1 MVLTATIVM
10 LINETFRIP
19 FGAYGANYAL
29 TISRENPE
37 ATINAV
43 RVILISFAFA
53 VADVL
58 VGSLLFS
65 GDPLVRLLWVIGT
78 LFITFYSLSALAN
91 YSAAARFGYMVVITI
106 PLWDRPV
113 PAEMKVENTLW
124 AIGALSLASVITAVI
139 EVLFAKLKPW
149 DDLSVSLAERLSSIE
164 RLLRLRTEG
173 IADEAREQQVV
184 RLATLGT
191 SRMRRDLQRSHYAAE
206 YGEKMGAVVAF
217 TGRLVDIAANLPDF
231 TDQISAE
238 DKGRFRSLCDN
249 ISGIRDDLLNRR
261 APHLV
266 EPYAD
271 EGSRAGSP
279 LVGEMERTV
288 SLVAAVFAGSSK
300 LGPFASSPLPAEP
313 RRLRLFAPDAF
324 TNPEHIRFGIRGGL
338 AASLCYIIYNLVAW
352 PGISTAVTTCLL
364 TALTT
369 IGSSRQKQVLR
380 FGGALV
386 GGAIALGAQIFILP
400 AIDSITGFLLLF
412 VAVSAFAAW
421 FASSSPRLSYFG
433 AQIAFAF
440 YLVNL
445 EEFKFQ
451 SSLAVARDRWVGIL
465 LGLFVMWLVFDQ
477 MGSVPALIA
486 MKRTFVSTLRLL
498 AQFAREPMSSDRR
511 VAIEKSYALR
521 ETINKNLDSVR
532 LHGDGVLLEF
542 GPSRQHDLSVREQ
555 LIQWQLRLRMIF
567 VGQIALLKYRLLLPG
582 FELPLPLQA
591 AQRNFDAGVAAR
603 LDTMADRLEGKPPAP
618 LEESGVPIERLEQ
631 VALECC
637 TEDAPEHTTA
647 PLQTLLPLSRRIDG
661 LLRSLEKE
669 IA

>member
-1 MVLTATIVM
+1 MILTATIVM

-29 TISRENPE
+29 IISRENPE
-37 ATINAV
+37 ATINEV
-43 RVILISFAFA
+43 RVTLISFAFA

-65 GDPLVRLLWVIGT
+65 GDPFLRLIWVIGT

-91 YSAAARFGYMVVITI
+91 YTAAARFGYMVVITI
-106 PLWDRPV
+106 PLWDLQV
-113 PAEMKVENTLW
+113 SAGTKVENTLW
-124 AIGALSLASVITAVI
+124 AIGALSLASVVTAVI

-149 DDLSVSLAERLSSIE
+149 DDLGVSLAEHLSCVE
-164 RLLRLRTEG
+164 RLLRSRTEG
-173 IADEAREQQVV
+173 TPDEDSEQQVI

-191 SRMRRDLQRSHYAAE
+191 SRMRRDLRRSHYAEE
-206 YGEKMGAVVAF
+206 YAEKMGAVVVF
-217 TGRLVDIAANLPDF
+217 TGRLVDIAANLPDLSN
-231 TDQISAE
+231 QISAE
-238 DKGRFRSLCDN
+238 DKSRLRSLCDN
-249 ISGIRDDLLNRR
+249 IAGIRDDLLKRR
-261 APHLV
+261 VPHLV

-271 EGSRAGSP
+271 EGSRASSP
-279 LVGEMERTV
+279 LIGEMERTV
-288 SLVAAVFAGSSK
+288 SLIAAVFAGSSK
-300 LGPFASSPLPAEP
+300 LGPFAPFPLPAEP

-324 TNPEHIRFGIRGGL
+324 TNPDHIRFAIRGGL
-338 AASLCYIIYNLVAW
+338 AASLCYIIYNLIAW

-386 GGAIALGAQIFILP
+386 GCAIAMAAQVFLLP

-412 VAVSAFAAW
+412 VAVSVFAAW
-421 FASSSPRLSYFG
+421 FATSSPRLSYFG

-445 EEFKFQ
+445 QEFKFQ
-451 SSLAVARDRWVGIL
+451 TSLAVARDRMAGIM

-477 MGSVPALIA
+477 MGGMPAVIA

-498 AQFAREPMSSDRR
+498 AQFAREPISSDHR

-521 ETINKNLDSVR
+521 ETINKNLDSLR
-532 LHGDGVLLEF
+532 LQGDGVVLEF
-542 GPSRQHDLSVREQ
+542 GPSRQRDLAARAQ
-555 LIQWQLRLRMIF
+555 LIQWQLHLRMIF
-567 VGQIALLKYRLLLPG
+567 ITRIVLLKYRLTLPG
-582 FELPLPLQA
+582 FDLPLPLQA
-591 AQRNFDAGVAAR
+591 AQRNFDASVAAR
-603 LDTMADRLEGKPPAP
+603 LDTMADQLEGKTPAP
-618 LEESGVPIERLEQ
+618 REDSDVSIKRLEQ
-631 VALECC
+631 IALECC
-637 TEDAPEHTTA
+637 GKDTPEHHAA
-647 PLQTLLPLSRRIDG
+647 PLQTLLPLSRRIDA
-661 LLRSLEKE
+661 LLCSVEKE

>member
-10 LINETFRIP
+10 LISQTFRIP

-65 GDPLVRLLWVIGT
+65 GDPFLRLIWVIGT
-78 LFITFYSLSALAN
+78 LSLTFYSLSALAN
-91 YSAAARFGYMVVITI
+91 YTAAARFGYMVVITI
-106 PLWDRPV
+106 PLWDLQV
-113 PAEMKVENTLW
+113 PAGTKVENTLW

-149 DDLSVSLAERLSSIE
+149 DDLGVSLADRLSWVE
-164 RLLRLRTEG
+164 RLLRSRTEG
-173 IADEAREQQVV
+173 TPDEASEQQVV

-191 SRMRRDLQRSHYAAE
+191 SRMRRDLRRSHYAAE
-206 YGEKMGAVVAF
+206 YAEKMGAVVVF

-231 TDQISAE
+231 PDQISAE
-238 DKGRFRSLCDN
+238 DKSRFRSLCDN
-249 ISGIRDDLLNRR
+249 IAGIRDDLLNRR
-261 APHLV
+261 VPHLA

-271 EGSRAGSP
+271 EGSRASSP
-279 LVGEMERTV
+279 LVVEMERTV
-288 SLVAAVFAGSSK
+288 SLIAAVFAGSTK
-300 LGPFASSPLPAEP
+300 LGPFSPSPLPAEQ
-313 RRLRLFAPDAF
+313 RRLRLFAADAF
-324 TNPEHIRFGIRGGL
+324 TNPEHIRFAIRGGL
-338 AASLCYIIYNLVAW
+338 AASLCYIIYNLIAW

-386 GGAIALGAQIFILP
+386 GCAIAMAAQVFLLP

-412 VAVSAFAAW
+412 VAVSVFAAW
-421 FASSSPRLSYFG
+421 FATSSPRLSYFG

-445 EEFKFQ
+445 QEFKFQ
-451 SSLAVARDRWVGIL
+451 TSLAVARDRMAGIM

-477 MGSVPALIA
+477 MGGMPAVIA

-498 AQFAREPMSSDRR
+498 AQFAREPVSSDHR

-521 ETINKNLDSVR
+521 ETINKNLDSLR
-532 LHGDGVLLEF
+532 LQGDGVVLEF
-542 GPSRQHDLSVREQ
+542 GPSRQHDLAVREQ
-555 LIQWQLRLRMIF
+555 LIQWQLHLRMIF
-567 VGQIALLKYRLLLPG
+567 ITRIALLKYRLALPG

-591 AQRNFDAGVAAR
+591 AQRNFDASVAAR
-603 LDTMADRLEGKPPAP
+603 LDTMADRLEGKLPAP
-618 LEESGVPIERLEQ
+618 RENSDVSIERLEQ
-631 VALECC
+631 IALECC
-637 TEDAPEHTTA
+637 GEDTPEHHMA
-647 PLQTLLPLSRRIDG
+647 PLQTLLPLSRRIDA
-661 LLRSLEKE
+661 LLRSVEKE